1 MGLPLV
7 FFSFTSSDDVTNV
20 LDSLIIFSD
29 TGYTIGRSIIFSST
43 FYNSTFLISYGYSLG
58 SILSTVIYESTD

>member
-1 MGLPLV
+1 LGLPLV

-43 FYNSTFLISYGYSLG
+43 FDKSTFLISYGYSLG